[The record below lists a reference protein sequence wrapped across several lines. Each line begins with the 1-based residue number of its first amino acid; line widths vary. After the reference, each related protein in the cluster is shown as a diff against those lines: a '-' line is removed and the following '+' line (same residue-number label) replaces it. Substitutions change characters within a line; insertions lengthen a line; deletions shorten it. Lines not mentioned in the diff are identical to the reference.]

1 MTMELLFLLVVCFNV
16 LNFISS
22 FSLRDNSCPLK
33 QLTRIPSFKY
43 DYRLA
48 RDSDLLP
55 ISQLYVDVFE
65 GPFTDAERGNINHT
79 ILVESANF
87 LLKSRYTAQR
97 DHDVP
102 LAIFAATYCVQN
114 QTARHGRL
122 FRSQRDQKLV
132 GSIEIGT
139 WAGEQ
144 FQLPFSSMFL
154 ANLVIDK
161 DHRRRGIASQLIH
174 QAENFALTNSCC
186 NVFTAVESNNWP
198 AIHLYRKLGY
208 KILDDLQLPSQ
219 YANVVT
225 IMERKLIQPNQRN
238 QGSGYL

>member
-1 MTMELLFLLVVCFNV
+1 MMEPLFLLIICFNV
-16 LNFISS
+16 LIFISS
-22 FSLRDNSCPLK
+22 FSLKDNSYPLK
-33 QLTRIPSFKY
+33 QLTQMPSFKY

-48 RDSDLLP
+48 RESDLLP

-65 GPFTDAERGNINHT
+65 GPFTDAEKGNIDHT

-87 LLKSRYTAQR
+87 LLKSRYIAQR

-102 LAIFAATYCVQN
+102 LAIFAATCSVQN
-114 QTARHGRL
+114 QRHGRL
-122 FRSQRDQKLV
+122 FRSQKDQKLV

-161 DHRRRGIASQLIH
+161 DHRRRGIASRLIH
-174 QAENFALTNSCC
+174 QAENFALINSCC
-186 NVFTAVESNNWP
+186 NVFTAVESNNFP

-208 KILDDLQLPSQ
+208 KVLDDVQLPSQ
-219 YANVVT
+219 YANIVT
-225 IMERKLIQPNQRN
+225 IMERKLIQSNQRN
-238 QGSGYL
+238 